1 MQPTNSAVGDT
12 ADREISTT
20 REFNAPRDLV
30 WEVWT
35 DPEHY
40 KHWWGP
46 DGFSLT
52 TKTFDLRP
60 GGSWNFTMHG
70 PDGTD
75 YRNDLIYAVVD
86 PKDRLEWSH
95 GPSPHFDVT
104 VLFEDIGEK
113 RTRLQ
118 MRMLFPTVEERN
130 RTVEK
135 FNAVEG
141 QRQTMNRLE
150 AYLKQAQSE

>member
-1 MQPTNSAVGDT
+1 MQPTTNT
-12 ADREISTT
+12 ADREISTI
-20 REFNAPRDLV
+20 REFAAPRDLV

-35 DPEHY
+35 DPQHMN
-40 KHWWGP
+40 HWWGP

-52 TKTFDLRP
+52 TKEFDLRP
-60 GGSWNFTMHG
+60 GGVWNFTMHG

-75 YRNDLIYAVVD
+75 YRNDLTYTVVD
-86 PKDRLEWSH
+86 PKARLEWHH
-95 GPSPHFDVT
+95 GPSPDFDVT
-104 VLFEDIGEK
+104 VLFEDLGDN
-113 RTRLQ
+113 RTRVQ

-150 AYLKQAQSE
+150 IYLAQTLSS